1 MKMTIFCGDDDMSPT
16 VSYSAN
22 GELKEIPSG
31 HDDRFALAMFDLRYN
46 ERTVMFQDALR
57 KGDKCVVE
65 DNDSRV
71 EGTYLMQSQIDRN
84 PIIVVDM
91 WLWHTLTENE

>member
-1 MKMTIFCGDDDMSPT
+1 MTIFCGDDDVSPT
-16 VSYSAN
+16 VSYSAK

-31 HDDRFALAMFDLRYN
+31 HDNKRFALAKFDLKYN
-46 ERTVMFQDALR
+46 DRTVMFQNALR
-57 KGDKCVVE
+57 EGDKCVVE

-91 WLWHTLTENE
+91 WFSIIEAC